1 MEGIQVFF
9 PGFACSGF
17 TTMTLS
23 TQGNAAASS
32 FCRPSTRAI
41 RVTCQRQQKPV
52 GAILTVPPSTPAKIT
67 SPVRDLNRSAFFAMI
82 IFILSMSACFKIP
95 PEKSES

>member
-1 MEGIQVFF
+1 
-9 PGFACSGF
+9 
-17 TTMTLS
+17 MTFS
-23 TQGNAAASS
+23 TQENCAASS
-32 FCRPSTRAI
+32 FCKPSTRAI

-82 IFILSMSACFKIP
+82 ALICVDVLSVHNSSDLYHEIK
-95 PEKSES
+95 